1 MQYRKDLSVC
11 HVSIV
16 IICTVDIVGKSPV
29 IAAST
34 VGIVNIYSVSS
45 VCIFAVGSFGIGY
58 GIIVTVC
65 TSCNVSQNNV
75 CIVNLSSVSILSVY
89 NVRMC
94 TVGNVGKRNVST
106 VSNCIVSS
114 VRTSSVCIVTRCTS
128 SIVSVFTVCN
138 LRYM

>member
-16 IICTVDIVGKSPV
+16 IICTLDIVGRSSV
-29 IAAST
+29 IAACT
-34 VGIVNIYSVSS
+34 VSNVNICSVGS
-45 VCIFAVGSFGIGY
+45 VFIFAVGSLGIGY

-65 TSCNVSQNNV
+65 TSCNVSKN
-75 CIVNLSSVSILSVY
+75 IVNLSSVSILSVY

-94 TVGNVGKRNVST
+94 TAGNVGKRNLSKVR
-106 VSNCIVSS
+106 NCIVSS
-114 VRTSSVCIVTRCTS
+114 VRSSSVCIVTMCTS